1 MSRAVALHR
10 RVPVILAHTDYIA
23 DVADRRT
30 RGERAV
36 LARRHLSILRRA
48 GVDAV
53 CEHVGGDL
61 PYFSRFPFRSAYPVE
76 PLLSALRGVEAMQ
89 AEAEESGATLRI
101 VRRVADI
108 ARARRAGQVG
118 LILCLEGGMPLG
130 DDLTLLRV
138 FHRLGIRI
146 IGLTWNHRNQLG
158 DGVGERRP
166 GGLSDLG
173 KVAVREI
180 HRLGILIDV
189 SHLAEPGCWD
199 ALEVSRDP
207 LIASHSNCQA
217 LVPHPRNLE
226 DDLIRGIA
234 GKGGVIG
241 IHALGMFVR
250 RRGRARLDDLLD
262 HLDHLREVAGP
273 AHVAIGPDLL
283 ERWPARML
291 GELWRGTPFGQ
302 TRFVY
307 PTGFRSVADLPNV
320 TAGLLR
326 RGWSDGEVEGVLG
339 GNLIRLFTKV
349 WRR

>member
-1 MSRAVALHR
+1 V
-10 RVPVILAHTDYIA
+10 VLAHTDFVA

-36 LARRHLSILRRA
+36 LARRHLPVLRRA

-76 PLLSALRGVEAMQ
+76 PLLSALRGLEAMH
-89 AEAEESGATLRI
+89 AEAEESGGTLRI
-101 VRRVADI
+101 VRTVADI
-108 ARARRAGQVG
+108 QRARRPGQVG
-118 LILCLEGGMPLG
+118 LVLCLEGGMPLG
-130 DDLTLLRV
+130 DDLALLRV

-146 IGLTWNHRNQLG
+146 VGLTWNHRNQLG
-158 DGVGERRP
+158 DGVGERQP
-166 GGLSDLG
+166 SGLSDLG
-173 KVAVREI
+173 RAAVRAMN
-180 HRLGILIDV
+180 RLGILIDV

-199 ALEVSRDP
+199 VLETSRDP
-207 LIASHSNCQA
+207 VIASHSNCEA
-217 LVPHPRNLE
+217 LVPHPRNLK

-234 GKGGVIG
+234 GRGGLIG
-241 IHALGMFVR
+241 IHALGTFVR
-250 RRGRARLDDLLD
+250 KRGRARLDDLLD

-273 AHVAIGPDLL
+273 GHVAIGPDLL

-291 GELWRGTPFGQ
+291 RELWRGTPFGR
-302 TRFVY
+302 TRFLY

-326 RGWSDGEVEGVLG
+326 RGWAEAEVAGLLG
-339 GNLIRLFTKV
+339 GNLLRLFGRV
-349 WRR
+349 WGR